1 MRHVLPVLPRALSVA
16 GVAAAAAVALCA
28 LGAMGA
34 VGCHRKVGKDDC
46 TRMLDRYLD
55 MVIQADPATKS
66 LPEGQAAAVREMK
79 RAVKKADRSYAQ
91 VETQCETEVSRDEYD
106 CAMKAN
112 IPDEWEAC
120 IE

>member
-1 MRHVLPVLPRALSVA
+1 MRRVPFVLAATGLGTAVL
-16 GVAAAAAVALCA
+16 G
-28 LGAMGA
+28 G
-34 VGCHRKVGKDDC
+34 GCHHKVTRDDC

-55 MVIQADPATKS
+55 MVIAADPATRD
-66 LPEGQAAAVREMK
+66 LPPAQAAAVRDMK
-79 RAVKKADRSYAQ
+79 RAVKKAERSYAQ
-91 VETQCETEVSRDEYD
+91 VEAQCETQVTRGEYD